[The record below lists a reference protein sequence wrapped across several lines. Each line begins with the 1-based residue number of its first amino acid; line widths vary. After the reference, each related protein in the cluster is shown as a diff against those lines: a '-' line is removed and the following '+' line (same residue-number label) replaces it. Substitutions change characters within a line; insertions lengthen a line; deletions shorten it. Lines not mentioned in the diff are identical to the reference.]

1 MVGNRREVR
10 YAVLTGL
17 FLLTCF
23 FVYGWQ
29 RETPVVSKPDM
40 ASFFSRIG
48 TYTRIREI
56 PLLED
61 HVAMLKLD
69 SYLFGDYR
77 DPRGRT
83 VNLYIGYYFSASKAY
98 AAHSPLVCYPSQGWK
113 IDRKAVRSSL
123 AVGEHTINYEEIVTS
138 LGENSELVAYWYQA
152 GPYTATQVYR
162 NKMLMGYN
170 KLMTNNEQ
178 HGFIRITVS
187 LRNRTIDQAR
197 EIVRDFMGQFYP
209 LFVRYVA
216 LNGTGGAGQDRKQ
229 PLAP

>member
-1 MVGNRREVR
+1 MVGNKREIK
-10 YAVLTGL
+10 YAVLIVL
-17 FLLTCF
+17 FLLTCL

-29 RETPVVSKPDM
+29 RGTPVVSKPDM
-40 ASFFSRIG
+40 GSFFRRIG
-48 TYTRIREI
+48 TFTRIREI
-56 PLLED
+56 PLLKD
-61 HVAMLKLD
+61 HIAMLKLD
-69 SYLFGDYR
+69 SYLFGDYQ

-83 VNLYIGYYFSASKAY
+83 VNLYIGYYFSAGKAY

-113 IDRKAVRSSL
+113 IDRKAVRNTL
-123 AVGEHTINYEEIVTS
+123 VVGEHTINYEEIVTS

-152 GPYTATQVYR
+152 GPYTATQVYK

-197 EIVRDFMGQFYP
+197 TIVRDFMQQFYP
-209 LFVRYVA
+209 RFVRYIA
-216 LNGTGGAGQDRKQ
+216 LTEKGD
-229 PLAP
+229 AP